1 MKRFKIA
8 LISLLAFSLA
18 ACGSKEQAAGTGAGA
33 GGEKAMGRYMETEF
47 MLPEEEDGTSAVRR
61 LNDGRLMV
69 LKQYAGIYYSSDE
82 GQTWEKAE
90 DSWYQEI
97 TENAYLNERRI
108 AIAPDGG
115 IFLAYEM
122 EEAAPEETEEEPLAD
137 TPEDEPEVNEAAE
150 EDSGIIYTD
159 LEFHFSHLYVD
170 AAGERHEF
178 DNPLPPES
186 FLSDVLFL
194 EDGRLLGLDESGN
207 IYEIN
212 METGEFIQLFSV
224 GSGTVQLAEG
234 PGSVFVICEEDFFL
248 YDSETWQQEEDAVLR
263 QFVNENY
270 NSKWLVGGDEMLFA
284 QDEEQRLYVAC
295 PKGLFSH
302 EMGGSVMEQLI
313 DGKLNTLGDPT
324 YSLVGLMPLENEEF
338 LIAYSSG
345 HLMRYVYD
353 PDIATLPETEL
364 KIYSLEENPL
374 LRKAAA
380 TYAKDKP
387 DVYVNYEYGMTGE
400 DGKTSEDAIKALHTE
415 LMAGK
420 GPDVMALD
428 GLPVESYMEK
438 GILLD
443 MKETVQSAF
452 GGDLLENIAYTYETP
467 EGLYAIPAQ
476 FKVPIIVGDTESV
489 HSISD
494 ISSMADAME
503 KIREKESGGFL
514 TGNYQERQMLTSL
527 LTCFRPDWMN
537 EDGTLDEET
546 LADYLDQARRIYTAE
561 MSGVSEADIQ
571 KAEEFNTA
579 YTDDTYYMQISDGAI
594 RWFEGQRK
602 IALGYVEGI
611 SLDLDSAS
619 SIIRERGDA
628 EMKGLDGVF
637 LPNTILGV
645 SAGSSKAEM
654 ALDFVNFALSAEMNN
669 GWGGFPANQTSYDN
683 LWTNTYGTEAYGNM
697 SVYNDETGVLKML
710 PIYWP
715 DEEEQAAFQ
724 TIVDSLDTPNVTD
737 DFIMDTIVEFGSD
750 ALSGKITVEQAVG
763 DIMKKMQIYLSE

>member
-8 LISLLAFSLA
+8 LLSLLAFSLA
-18 ACGSKEQAAGTGAGA
+18 ACGSKEQEAGTGA

-47 MLPEEEDGTSAVRR
+47 MLPEEDGVSAVRR

-69 LKQYAGIYYSSDE
+69 IKQYEGIYYSSDE

-97 TENAYLNERRI
+97 SQNAYLNERRM

-115 IFLAYEM
+115 IFLAYEVD
-122 EEAAPEETEEEPLAD
+122 EEAPEEMGEEPLAD
-137 TPEDEPEVNEAAE
+137 IPEDEPEADEAAG
-150 EDSGIIYTD
+150 EDSGISYMD
-159 LEFHFSHLYVD
+159 LEFHFIHLYVD
-170 AAGERHEF
+170 AAGEQHEF

-186 FLSDVLFL
+186 LLSDVLFL
-194 EDGRLLGLDESGN
+194 EDGRLLGLDEAGN

-212 METGEFIQLFSV
+212 LETGEFTQLFSV
-224 GSGTVQLAEG
+224 GGGTVQLAEG

-248 YDSETWQQEEDAVLR
+248 YDSETWQQEEDEVLR

-270 NSKWLVGGDEMLFA
+270 NSRWLVGGDEMLFA
-284 QDEEQRLYVAC
+284 QDEQRLYVAC

-324 YSLVGLMPLENEEF
+324 YLLMGLMPLENEEF
-338 LIAYSSG
+338 LVAYSDS
-345 HLMRYVYD
+345 LMRYVYD
-353 PDIATLPETEL
+353 PDISTVPETEL

-380 TYAKDKP
+380 SYAKDKP

-428 GLPVESYMEK
+428 GLPVDSYMEK

-443 MKETVQSAF
+443 MKETVESAY
-452 GGDLLENIAYTYETP
+452 GGNLLENIAYTYETP

-476 FKVPIIVGDTESV
+476 FRVPIIAGDTEDV

-503 KIREKESGGFL
+503 KLREKEAGGLL
-514 TGNYQERQMLTSL
+514 TGNYQEKQMLTSL

-546 LADYLDQARRIYTAE
+546 LADYLNQARRIYAAE
-561 MSGVSEADIQ
+561 MSGVSEAEIQ
-571 KAEEFNTA
+571 EAEEFSTA
-579 YTDDTYYMQISDGAI
+579 YTDDTYYMQIGDGVI

-602 IALGYVEGI
+602 VAFGYVEGI
-611 SLDLDSAS
+611 SLDMDSVS
-619 SIIRERGDA
+619 SVIRESGNA

-645 SAGSSKAEM
+645 SAGSSKVEM
-654 ALDFVNFALSAEMNN
+654 ALDFVNFALSEEMNS
-669 GWGGFPANQTSYDN
+669 GWGGFPANQTSYESI
-683 LWTNTYGTEAYGNM
+683 WTNTYGTEAYGNM
-697 SVYNDETGVLKML
+697 SVLNDEGVLKML

-715 DEEEQAAFQ
+715 DAEEQAAFQ
-724 TIVDSLDTPNVTD
+724 AIVDTLDTPNVTD
-737 DFIMDTIVEFGSD
+737 NFIMDTIVEFGAD
-750 ALSGKITVEQAVG
+750 ALSGKKTVEQAVG